1 MPQSLG
7 KRLLQKEKAKAK
19 KQAEGE
25 AEEEKGPQGG
35 RDGG

>member
-1 MPQSLG
+1 LG

-25 AEEEKGPQGG
+25 AEEEKALKAG